1 MYALAKLAAFV
12 SKIPVGILTG
22 ILEEKELPVDLI
34 SGMII
39 CNN

>member
-1 MYALAKLAAFV
+1 MYALAKLVAFV

-22 ILEEKELPVDLI
+22 NLEDKELSVDLI

-39 CNN
+39 CND